1 MALATFKHVTL
12 STIRISIGKLAN
24 RTFWSYISPN
34 RNSALLPKSSTEF
47 GAHCA
52 TGVNL
57 SVREL
62 ISGHK
67 ANLSSDLVLPAVKRG
82 PPNLTEDR
90 AIFEMWLSL
99 SHSPKSLTA
108 RT

>member
-24 RTFWSYISPN
+24 RTFWSSISPN
-34 RNSALLPKSSTEF
+34 RNAVLLPKSGAEF
-47 GAHCA
+47 GVYCA

-57 SVREL
+57 SVRGL
-62 ISGHK
+62 ISVHK
-67 ANLSSDLVLPAVKRG
+67 ANLSSNLVLSALKPG
-82 PPNLTEDR
+82 PPTLTVDR
-90 AIFEMWLSL
+90 TIFEMWLAL

-108 RT
+108 RS